1 LRRLGTNWAT
11 NAHIGRCCLPTVFSQ
26 TASRTPQATS
36 MPRAR
41 LTPTVTPQVRETGRH
56 CAPRPPSTVSRP
68 QFQPVGRADDFE
80 CESVLCSSQRRA
92 ESNRA
97 VVRVCGAALRQAACG
112 KTKRHAA
119 GRGPRRYPVACSL
132 LLPCCP
138 SRDLERV
145 PTAMSNEEVCRH
157 RARDAR
163 ARPPLRFSSVPSALS
178 LPRAS
183 TRPVTQECES
193 PRHALVSCGRASTA

>member
-1 LRRLGTNWAT
+1 VVIKSGKYSTPRLAAPAPTTKEQGSPARRPARPRGRAAT
-11 NAHIGRCCLPTVFSQ
+11 NPFTIGSARPDSHTL
-26 TASRTPQATS
+26 
-36 MPRAR
+36 PRAR

-97 VVRVCGAALRQAACG
+97 VVRVFGAALRQAACG

-119 GRGPRRYPVACSL
+119 GRGPRRYPVAYPSRA
-132 LLPCCP
+132 PCCFP
-138 SRDLERV
+138 VARHETSREFRRRCRTRRCAATEHATRER
-145 PTAMSNEEVCRH
+145 A
-157 RARDAR
+157 
-163 ARPPLRFSSVPSALS
+163 
-178 LPRAS
+178 PR
-183 TRPVTQECES
+183 
-193 PRHALVSCGRASTA
+193 